1 MHGKPMFGLPGTPTI
16 AAKGAI
22 DRRRSGVRRIVL
34 LVSVVLVGPA
44 LLLLCVGILVLVFGR
59 AARDYVF
66 GILILG
72 LVFTLITGIVGT
84 LIYLKREV
92 QLAKLQTDFVSKV
105 SHELRTPLTSIRMFI
120 ETLQLGRAKNPASVQ
135 QCLDVLSVESAR
147 LSTMIDRLLGW
158 ACMEAGKRRYRPE
171 SCAPSQIVQAAI
183 AAFGPQ
189 QLTHPVSVDVELQP
203 ALPNVLVDRLSMV
216 EVLLNLLQ
224 NAYRYTDDEKHIAI
238 RCACDHNARTVT
250 IQVDD
255 NGPGIAMREQ
265 HRIFEKFYRAE
276 DPLKRDIPGTGLGL
290 AIVQHIVHGN
300 GGTVSVESEV
310 GRGSS
315 FRVVLPA
322 VGGKS

>member
-1 MHGKPMFGLPGTPTI
+1 MFGLLGSPSAPTTV
-16 AAKGAI
+16 AI
-22 DRRRSGVRRIVL
+22 DRRRSSVRRIIV

-44 LLLLCVGILVLVFGR
+44 LLLLFVGILVLVFGR

-84 LIYLKREV
+84 LVYLKREV

-120 ETLQLGRAKNPASVQ
+120 ETLQLGRATSPASVQ
-135 QCLDVLSVESAR
+135 QCLDVLSTESAR

-171 SCAPSQIVQAAI
+171 SCAPSRIVEATI
-183 AAFGPQ
+183 AAFEPQ
-189 QLTHPVSVDVELQP
+189 HLAQPVAIDVHVQAE
-203 ALPNVLVDRLSMV
+203 LPNILVDPLSMV

-224 NAYRYTDDEKHIAI
+224 NAYRYTDDEKHIEL
-238 RCACDHNARTVT
+238 RCVCDENARTVT
-250 IQVDD
+250 FRIDD
-255 NGPGIAMREQ
+255 NGPGIATREQ